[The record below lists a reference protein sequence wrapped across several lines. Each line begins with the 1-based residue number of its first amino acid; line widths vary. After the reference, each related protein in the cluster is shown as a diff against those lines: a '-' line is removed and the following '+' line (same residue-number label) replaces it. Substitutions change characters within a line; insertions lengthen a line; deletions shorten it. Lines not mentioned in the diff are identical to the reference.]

1 MRRVLTAAALCG
13 PLIGALPSAAEAL
26 ALTFPGAELLRKEHV
41 LSEAQAERVRG
52 LAQVDLPGR
61 WIVVYEARR
70 GGFLMGYG
78 FFDSHRVRT
87 LNETLLVGISPEGR
101 VLRVEVVIFREPT
114 EYRAKEAWT
123 GQFVGRR
130 LDAELSLK
138 GAIHPLSGATLTA
151 HAMTDAARRS
161 LALHRVL
168 YGEAP

>member
-1 MRRVLTAAALCG
+1 MLRILIPVAIGIPVLAGLPAAT
-13 PLIGALPSAAEAL
+13 EAL

-41 LSEAQAERVRG
+41 LTDTQAKRVRA
-52 LAQVDLPGR
+52 LAQVDLPGH

-70 GGFLMGYG
+70 GGALMGYG

-87 LNETLLVGISPEGR
+87 LNETLLVGISPEGQI
-101 VLRVEVVIFREPT
+101 LRVEAVLFREPD
-114 EYRAKEAWT
+114 EYRAKAGWT